1 MSANRASSMR
11 ALKFL
16 SAHSRQVVRSRQVRG
31 LHMTGP
37 ATFPSPLLTAE
48 RPAINL
54 PKDVSGL
61 RAECARRQLPTA
73 GSKSELTERL
83 TADSLQARG
92 FSSAAAETSKQRP
105 TADAPAAA
113 SAQPTRHFNTSRTLK
128 AVNDTST
135 IDFAYLPETVAE
147 TEALNVR
154 VPLLPDVNFNSPRAQ
169 SIEEAEVIVPMRP
182 EISTVSA
189 DTTYF
194 HAPSALSDVTD
205 NSAIDFQGLV
215 GAVNAAASKGVA
227 ETEGTLRKVWSGFL
241 DDILGPK
248 PAGFATSR

>member
-1 MSANRASSMR
+1 MR

-48 RPAINL
+48 RPAVNL
-54 PKDVSGL
+54 PKDVAGL
-61 RAECARRQLPTA
+61 RAECSRRQLPTT

-92 FSSAAAETSKQRP
+92 FSSAVETSKQRP
-105 TADAPAAA
+105 TAEGSAVS

-128 AVNDTST
+128 AVNDSST
-135 IDFAYLPETVAE
+135 IDFAYLPESTVEA
-147 TEALNVR
+147 EALNVR
-154 VPLLPDVNFNSPRAQ
+154 VPLLPDINFNSPRAQ
-169 SIEEAEVIVPMRP
+169 IIEEVEAPAPMRP

-205 NSAIDFQGLV
+205 NSAIDFQGLTS
-215 GAVNAAASKGVA
+215 AMSAAASKRVA
-227 ETEGTLRKVWSGFL
+227 ETETTLKKVWEGLL
-241 DDILGPK
+241 DDVLGPK
-248 PAGFATSR
+248 SAGLAASR

>member
-1 MSANRASSMR
+1 MSASRASSLR

-48 RPAINL
+48 RPAVRL
-54 PKDVSGL
+54 PKDIAGL
-61 RAECARRQLPTA
+61 RAECARRQLPTV

-92 FSSAAAETSKQRP
+92 FSSAVETSKRP
-105 TADAPAAA
+105 TADASASA
-113 SAQPTRHFNTSRTLK
+113 SAQPARHFNTSRTLK
-128 AVNDTST
+128 SVNDSST
-135 IDFAYLPETVAE
+135 IDFAYLPESTAE
-147 TEALNVR
+147 AESFNVR

-169 SIEEAEVIVPMRP
+169 TIEELESPQPMRP

-205 NSAIDFQGLV
+205 NSAIDFQGL
-215 GAVNAAASKGVA
+215 ASAATSAASRSVA
-227 ETEGTLRKVWSGFL
+227 QTESTIKRVWNGFL
-241 DDILGPK
+241 DDLLAPK
-248 PAGFATSR
+248 AAGFAASR

>member
-1 MSANRASSMR
+1 MSASRASSMR

-54 PKDVSGL
+54 PRDVAGL

-83 TADSLQARG
+83 TAASLQARG
-92 FSSAAAETSKQRP
+92 FSSAIENSKRPAA
-105 TADAPAAA
+105 DGPAAA
-113 SAQPTRHFNTSRTLK
+113 SAQPTRHFNTSRSLK
-128 AVNDTST
+128 TVNDSST
-135 IDFAYLPETVAE
+135 IDFAYLPESNVEAE
-147 TEALNVR
+147 AFNIR
-154 VPLLPDVNFNSPRAQ
+154 VPLVSFNSPRAQ
-169 SIEEAEVIVPMRP
+169 TIEEVESPEPMRP
-182 EISTVSA
+182 VISTVSA

-194 HAPSALSDVTD
+194 HAPSALADVVD
-205 NSAIDFQGLV
+205 NSAIDFQGL
-215 GAVNAAASKGVA
+215 ASAATSAASKSVA
-227 ETEGTLRKVWSGFL
+227 QTESTIKRVWNGFL
-241 DDILGPK
+241 DDLLPSK
-248 PAGFATSR
+248 PAGLAASR